1 MKKTKWFLGT
11 GIVMALLVIVA
22 VFTKQP
28 TQATAAETAK
38 EEYHLEQVGTETY
51 IMNNSWDS
59 RVSLRNEDGS
69 SYTFFTSDGKIAK
82 LDNSE
87 TKYSDVEVVTSSS
100 NYNVAMAYNDD
111 NKVKFVTYT
120 GKEYAGGTGFH
131 DSIGFTRNLT
141 NGEYAGSYYTIDD
154 KAVNVYDKSGKN
166 VAAYNMS
173 ENARLQGVI
182 RLKNQVLFYIYEG
195 NTDNKWVDKFVSVD
209 NAGTVK
215 EILSGNLVM
224 MYYSNEKVICIR
236 DYSAWTYKTIYLNG
250 NLEEISEAEGAALI
264 KETNS
269 ISNKGFQSINAST
282 VALEDGY
289 YAVGVINR
297 SDLTIYYGKNANN
310 RTEFAYFSPSGK
322 MLIKDS
328 EFGGFI
334 NNTDFVLKKVD
345 SDKPGNLYNL
355 YQVLKSGES
364 LHVEYYTDT
373 EQSSSGSVEN
383 TTKPGENTTKPGENT
398 TKPGEKPSE
407 SQTTIANEETVSS
420 TTVIESK
427 EDGTVDM
434 NVTLNDVDGSKEDIK
449 VSAEEG
455 VIPANTTLT
464 ISKIKKGETFD
475 KAQKAVE
482 AIADKVTVFE
492 IDLFNTE
499 NVKIQPNGNI
509 RFTLNVPTGYDSE
522 KISVYRIEEDGTYT
536 KMESEVVD
544 GKVTFVTN
552 HFSTYVITEDKDT
565 ALNPNDPV
573 TTGDTAPVALYVV
586 VAFAA
591 LATLFVVSKKKIV
604 K

>member
-28 TQATAAETAK
+28 TQATAAEAAK

-51 IMNNSWDS
+51 IMNSKS
-59 RVSLRNEDGS
+59 QVSLRNEDGS
-69 SYTFFTSDGKIAK
+69 SYIFFTSDGKIAK

-87 TKYSDVEVVTSSS
+87 TKYSDVEVVTTSSS
-100 NYNVAMAYNDD
+100 YNVAMAYNDD

-131 DSIGFTRNLT
+131 DNIGFTRNLT
-141 NGEYAGSYYTIDD
+141 NGEYSGSYYTIDD

-166 VAAYNMS
+166 VAAYNIS
-173 ENARLQGVI
+173 ENASLKRVT
-182 RLKNQVLFYIYEG
+182 RLKNQVLFCTREG
-195 NTDNKWVDKFVSVD
+195 NTDNKWVNKLISVD

-215 EILSGNLVM
+215 EILAGEISI
-224 MYYSNEKVICIR
+224 YTSNEKVICIYDFNAR
-236 DYSAWTYKTIYLNG
+236 PYKKIYLNG
-250 NLEEISEAEGAALI
+250 NLEEISAAEGAALM
-264 KETNS
+264 KETEPASNNNS
-269 ISNKGFQSINAST
+269 GSQSINAST

-297 SDLTIYYGKNANN
+297 GDLTIYRGKNANN
-310 RTEFAYFSPSGK
+310 SREYAYFSPSGK
-322 MLIKDS
+322 MLIKGS
-328 EFGGFI
+328 ECGGFI

-345 SDKPGNLYNL
+345 SDKSGNLYNL

-373 EQSSSGSVEN
+373 EEN
-383 TTKPGENTTKPGENT
+383 PTKPGENP

-427 EDGTVDM
+427 EDGTVDT
-434 NVTLNDVDGSKEDIK
+434 NVTLNDVDGSKEVIK
-449 VSAEEG
+449 VLAEEG

-509 RFTLNVPTGYDSE
+509 RFTLNVPAGYDSE

-544 GKVTFVTN
+544 GKVTFVTD

-565 ALNPNDPV
+565 ALNPKDPV
-573 TTGDTAPVALYVV
+573 VTGDTAPVALYVV

>member
-28 TQATAAETAK
+28 TQATAAEA
-38 EEYHLEQVGTETY
+38 
-51 IMNNSWDS
+51 
-59 RVSLRNEDGS
+59 
-69 SYTFFTSDGKIAK
+69 A
-82 LDNSE
+82 
-87 TKYSDVEVVTSSS
+87 
-100 NYNVAMAYNDD
+100 
-111 NKVKFVTYT
+111 
-120 GKEYAGGTGFH
+120 KEYADGTGFH
-131 DSIGFTRNLT
+131 DNIGFTRNLT

-166 VAAYNMS
+166 VAAYNIS
-173 ENARLQGVI
+173 ENAFLKGVI
-182 RLKNQVLFYIYEG
+182 RLKNQVLFDTRER
-195 NTDNKWVDKFVSVD
+195 NTDNKWVNKLISVD

-215 EILSGNLVM
+215 EILAGDISLK
-224 MYYSNEKVICIR
+224 YTSNEKVICI
-236 DYSAWTYKTIYLNG
+236 DYIRPYKTIYFNG
-250 NLEEISEAEGAALI
+250 NLEEISAAEGAALM
-264 KETNS
+264 KETNPT
-269 ISNKGFQSINAST
+269 SNKGSQSVNAST

-297 SDLTIYYGKNANN
+297 GDLTIYRGKNANN
-310 RTEFAYFSPSGK
+310 SREYAYFSPSGK
-322 MLIKDS
+322 MLIKGS
-328 EFGGFI
+328 ECDGFI

-345 SDKPGNLYNL
+345 SDKSGNLYNL

-373 EQSSSGSVEN
+373 EEN
-383 TTKPGENTTKPGENT
+383 PTKPGENPTE
-398 TKPGEKPSE
+398 PGEKPSE
-407 SQTTIANEETVSS
+407 SQTTIANEEVVSS

-427 EDGTVDM
+427 EDGTVDT
-434 NVTLNDVDGSKEDIK
+434 NVTLNDVDGSKEVIK
-449 VSAEEG
+449 VLAEEG

-544 GKVTFVTN
+544 GKVTFVTD

-565 ALNPNDPV
+565 ALNPKDPV
-573 TTGDTAPVALYVV
+573 VTGDTAPVALYVV